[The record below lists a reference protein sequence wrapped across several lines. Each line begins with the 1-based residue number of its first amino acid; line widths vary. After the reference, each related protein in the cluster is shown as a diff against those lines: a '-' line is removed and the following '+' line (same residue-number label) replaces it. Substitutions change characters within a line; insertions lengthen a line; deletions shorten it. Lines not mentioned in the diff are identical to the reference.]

1 MTTFCHTTCDL
12 EDGAVRQLLTPSQ
25 LETLATVVYRSLYGT
40 VHDLVWYVISAW
52 GGDGNRSYLE
62 GGWVLMVTTQSNWPS
77 SSKF

>member
-25 LETLATVVYRSLYGT
+25 LETLATVVYRSLYDT
-40 VHDLVWYVISAW
+40 VHDFSMVRHECL

-62 GGWVLMVTTQSNWPS
+62 GGLGIDGYHPVELAFVL
-77 SSKF
+77 